1 MRRVGRVGHFQ
12 ALKCSGRSPRTNR
25 EQYLAFS
32 PCLAH
37 SCGRRALGSALCR
50 DIVGNQGHSALALLT
65 ANFKNPLSHA
75 SYASHTSHL
84 QPFKT
89 PDRRRE
95 IEIYYRQ
102 ARSTDKK
109 KTPLGRGNVLVARNS
124 HMRAAGTLPLPFDQ
138 VLTTSDQ
145 PPTAEMT
152 MMLAPQQHH

>member
-12 ALKCSGRSPRTNR
+12 ALKCSGRSPRTDR

-89 PDRRRE
+89 HDRRRE
-95 IEIYYRQ
+95 IEISYLP
-102 ARSTDKK
+102 ASSTD
-109 KTPLGRGNVLVARNS
+109 TPLGRGNVLVAHKS

-138 VLTTSDQ
+138 IPTTSG
-145 PPTAEMT
+145 
-152 MMLAPQQHH
+152 